1 MNRAGMN
8 NISPLSIPARADDYT
23 VKVKKQL
30 CCGETWRSFKTA
42 RLLIS
47 VGQEYHEGAKLR
59 AAINWCAKR
68 FNHVEIL
75 VGDTLQRHSF
85 SLNDG
90 MDPAEAFEKA
100 RIAGDDWLARNA
112 ATIGTLPSVSVT
124 RWEAWRVNSAFRPR
138 LLQIMSAYEDLP
150 EFRDAVDEAAMGYC
164 ARKSRIDA
172 LQDAGYR
179 KKTLD
184 LSYQYIFEELAIYS
198 LIADGE
204 PVIDIYPGSCLSV
217 IKRLQGAVPEGLPA
231 SLGARSLCSIKLER
245 IKRPVPVRMAAQASV

>member
-1 MNRAGMN
+1 MS
-8 NISPLSIPARADDYT
+8 NITQLVMPAQGGEYS

-30 CCGETWRSFKTA
+30 CCGETWSTFKTA
-42 RLLIS
+42 RLLVS
-47 VGQEYHEGAKLR
+47 VGQEYHEGAKLL

-68 FNHVEIL
+68 FGHVEIL

-90 MDPAEAFEKA
+90 MDPAEAFEKS

-112 ATIGTLPSVSVT
+112 ALIASLPSVSIT

-138 LLQIMSAYEDLP
+138 LLQIMAAYEDLA

-164 ARKSRIDA
+164 ARKSRIDD

-217 IKRLQGAVPEGLPA
+217 IKRLQGGIPEGLPP

-245 IKRPVPVRMAAQASV
+245 IKRPVVAGVVTQLFV